1 LRPNLH
7 PQCVDEEVLMMG
19 EAAKRAFTL
28 QDATVDDLPDMAA
41 IFLRGLS
48 WDPIAKVFD
57 GILPFE
63 AQLEAQIQ
71 RDVGRVTVGHELGA
85 SRTFKVVDESG

>member
-1 LRPNLH
+1 
-7 PQCVDEEVLMMG
+7 VDEEVLMMG

-63 AQLEAQIQ
+63 AQLEAQLEAQIQ

>member
-1 LRPNLH
+1 
-7 PQCVDEEVLMMG
+7 VEEEPFMMG
-19 EAAKRAFTL
+19 EAAKLALTL

-57 GILPFE
+57 GILPFK
-63 AQLEAQIQ
+63 AQLEGQMQ
-71 RDVGRVTVGHELGA
+71 RDIGRVTVGHELGA